1 MVDMFLGEARIAAML
16 NHPNIVDI
24 YGVASE
30 GGMHFI
36 AMEYIRGKTLTEFA
50 RRAIEVSQ
58 LLYLDIGAHVV
69 AEVAAALA
77 YMNEAPD
84 ENGQPMHVVHRD
96 VSPTNVIIGT
106 SGQVKLIDFGIARQG
121 TAIKD
126 EEGMRPGKAS
136 YMSPE
141 QAQGIPLDGRSDIF
155 SLGTILYEI
164 TVGRR
169 LWRGSRE
176 NAIRRIVEEK
186 PAPPTY
192 VRHDYPG
199 DLEMI
204 VMRALE
210 KKPEDRYQSA
220 HEFADALQYFL
231 QDSGARMRSH
241 HQLARYLRELYSPE
255 AEAQITEDGLRQARL
270 FAEGD
275 EDGQRED
282 AEALDFDQAAADG
295 PGAALARALRAAGSA
310 LSGRRSTSSR
320 LRRPLPVAKAF
331 PGRDSA
337 VRPLRPNGGQAAAPM
352 WQPTPAPADDLRSAV
367 RHRRRSSRS
376 RHLRGRRLFWSA
388 SPAPSER
395 SPERSRYPGRRQL
408 GRFCS
413 SLCSRCCRRWPGLAA
428 SRPLTPLERPRSQIR
443 LWYPHGP
450 KGSQAAMKFVCDRC
464 QTRYS
469 IADEKVRQRILR
481 IRCKTCG
488 NVITVQAGAV
498 VTGAQDSPARQEPR
512 AGSPSASRPS
522 SRLSLPPTRPHEWFV
537 AVDGVEQGPLSC
549 TDRGEV
555 HRVAQAGTIRPCLE
569 RRHGW
574 LEATQGR
581 GHHRPGNQCAEA
593 GAGQGV
599 VPDAGGAGRLVGASP
614 VPSPADSAPG
624 FRFPGRGQSL
634 RQRGGLALGQNCRSP
649 GSLGRVLGCRRPF
662 PGWP

>member
-1 MVDMFLGEARIAAML
+1 MTSAKNLKGTKLGRYTLVEHLATGGMAEIFLATDEAEGAFRKELVLKILQPRWAEHPAVVDMFLGEARIAAVL

-30 GGMHFI
+30 EGMHYI

-69 AEVAAALA
+69 GEVAAALA

-84 ENGQPMHVVHRD
+84 DNGQPMHVVHRD
-96 VSPTNVIIGT
+96 VSPTNIIIGT

-126 EEGMRPGKAS
+126 EPGIRPGKAS

-176 NAIRRIVEEK
+176 NAVRRIVEEK

-220 HEFADALQYFL
+220 QEFANALQYFL

-255 AEAQITEDGLRQARL
+255 AEAQITEDGIRQARL

-275 EDGQRED
+275 EDGQRD
-282 AEALDFDQAAADG
+282 DVEALDFDQAAADG
-295 PGAALARALRAAGSA
+295 PGAALARALRAGGSA
-310 LSGRRSTSSR
+310 LKVDDRVPADSDDQ
-320 LRRPLPVAKAF
+320 LPVAKPF
-331 PGRDSA
+331 PDPESA
-337 VRPLRPNGGQAAAPM
+337 VPTAVDEGQAAASDAA
-352 WQPTPAPADDLRSAV
+352 PTPAPPDALRSAV
-367 RHRRRSSRS
+367 TAPPAVE
-376 RHLRGRRLFWSA
+376 SA
-388 SPAPSER
+388 SPPRQTPLLERVARAKRAVTTEVEIPR
-395 SPERSRYPGRRQL
+395 SPPVGAIL
-408 GRFCS
+408 FVVV
-413 SLCSRCCRRWPGLAA
+413 LAA
-428 SRPLTPLERPRSQIR
+428 AAIAGL
-443 LWYPHGP
+443 LWL
-450 KGSQAAMKFVCDRC
+450 
-464 QTRYS
+464 
-469 IADEKVRQRILR
+469 LR
-481 IRCKTCG
+481 G
-488 NVITVQAGAV
+488 
-498 VTGAQDSPARQEPR
+498 
-512 AGSPSASRPS
+512 
-522 SRLSLPPTRPHEWFV
+522 
-537 AVDGVEQGPLSC
+537 
-549 TDRGEV
+549 
-555 HRVAQAGTIRPCLE
+555 
-569 RRHGW
+569 
-574 LEATQGR
+574 
-581 GHHRPGNQCAEA
+581 
-593 GAGQGV
+593 
-599 VPDAGGAGRLVGASP
+599 
-614 VPSPADSAPG
+614 
-624 FRFPGRGQSL
+624 
-634 RQRGGLALGQNCRSP
+634 
-649 GSLGRVLGCRRPF
+649 
-662 PGWP
+662 